1 MIKSKSEINIDLA
14 KLEKINVYKFPIDN
28 DKVPNITNQI
38 IKRLEMIKSEKEK
51 LMELS
56 YEKNKK
62 FLFNIPKK
70 KITRLALSKRKT
82 KKTTKYRPSTIE
94 HFNNKKLNIL
104 DLFSSN
110 KNLNKNK
117 SNKSL
122 FNLKNNSSK
131 YSIFSKIKKK
141 SQSKFRK
148 SDFFITEDKNKKG
161 SLLDLTSN
169 FSRNNSECNIF
180 PVSKYDVNNSF
191 NSEELQII
199 SNSNSNSFFNES
211 FDFKTRKKKKIL
223 KSESLQNLKL
233 KKNNIP
239 HPIYKHLNVTLENSK
254 KIKNEIVNASK
265 SFSQINPYNND
276 ENNIIEKNRIKL
288 EKPNKIFIYNLGYY
302 LSSEPKLK
310 NALSSTKTISALN
323 PISSYLFKDEI
334 GKEMEIKIKFE
345 PLDKIKFTPNKFYDN
360 AFKKPKWVDERNL
373 KLKDGFKLIFNQI
386 EKNRIE
392 VKKIKRKHN
401 I

>member
-211 FDFKTRKKKKIL
+211 FDFKTRKKKK
-223 KSESLQNLKL
+223 N
-233 KKNNIP
+233 
-239 HPIYKHLNVTLENSK
+239 
-254 KIKNEIVNASK
+254 
-265 SFSQINPYNND
+265 
-276 ENNIIEKNRIKL
+276 
-288 EKPNKIFIYNLGYY
+288 
-302 LSSEPKLK
+302 
-310 NALSSTKTISALN
+310 
-323 PISSYLFKDEI
+323 
-334 GKEMEIKIKFE
+334 
-345 PLDKIKFTPNKFYDN
+345 
-360 AFKKPKWVDERNL
+360 FKK
-373 KLKDGFKLIFNQI
+373 
-386 EKNRIE
+386 
-392 VKKIKRKHN
+392 
-401 I
+401 